1 MSYAEEPRA
10 TCALGG
16 ALSLISSLERAV
28 PIIHAGPGC
37 GFTLTFGQNIANGYQ
52 YIGYASGFASP
63 STNTLE
69 KHVVFGGE
77 NRLREQIRTTLE
89 IMDADIFF
97 VVSGC
102 TAGLIGDDVRSI
114 VEEFVGSDRPVIFSE
129 TSGFKG
135 NTYRG
140 YDLALRSLVD
150 QLVLPAE
157 RKTKNLVNLFGVV
170 PSQDAFWQGNINE
183 IVRLLNRIGVEVNLS
198 GSGDNIEK
206 IRRAA
211 EASLNIVLSA
221 NTGLSTAE
229 LFKQEYQVPYL
240 KYPLPIGTET
250 SVFLRTVAEALD
262 LDKKRVEKVIAEEEE
277 EFWKYM
283 IQFSEAYVF
292 LLVNKEFDVISDS
305 NYAIGLTRFLSNDLG
320 LFPKLIAL
328 TDSPDESLRAE
339 IEGRIKKL
347 NYNLSPKVIFEE
359 DSYRIW
365 VEIAKDAPNLI
376 FGSSLDRQPAKKE
389 KALLFPVSYPLFD
402 QTVLSKGYSG
412 YRGAVRLVED
422 LGTALLTSI

>member
-1 MSYAEEPRA
+1 MSFAEEPRA

-52 YIGYASGFASP
+52 YIGHASGFASP

-89 IMDADIFF
+89 LMDADIFF

-102 TAGLIGDDVRSI
+102 TAGLIGDDVKSI

-157 RKTKNLVNLFGVV
+157 KKTKNLVNLFGIV

-198 GSGDNIEK
+198 GNGDNIER

-250 SVFLRTVAEALD
+250 SSFLRKVAEALG
-262 LDKKRVEKVIAEEEE
+262 LDREHVEKVIAEEEE
-277 EFWKYM
+277 EFWKYL

-305 NYAIGLTRFLSNDLG
+305 NYAIGLTKFLSNDLG
-320 LFPKLIAL
+320 LFPKLIAV

-339 IEGRIKKL
+339 IEGRIKEL

-365 VEIAKDAPNLI
+365 KDIAKDAPNLV
-376 FGSSLDRQPAKKE
+376 FGSSLDRQPAKRE

-412 YRGAVRLVED
+412 FRGAVRLVED

>member
-1 MSYAEEPRA
+1 MSFSEEPRA

-16 ALSLISSLERAV
+16 ALSLISSLHRAV

-52 YIGYASGFASP
+52 YIGYASGFAAP

-69 KHVVFGGE
+69 RHVVFGGE

-89 IMDADIFF
+89 LMDADVFF

-114 VEEFVGSDRPVIFSE
+114 VGEFAGSEKPVIFSE

-140 YDLALRSLVD
+140 YDLALRSMVD
-150 QLVLPAE
+150 QLVIPAE
-157 RKTKNLVNLFGVV
+157 KMTRGLVNLLGVV
-170 PSQDAFWQGNINE
+170 ASQDAFWQGDINE

-198 GSGDNIEK
+198 GNGDGIEN

-211 EASLNIVLSA
+211 EAELNILLSQH
-221 NTGLSTAE
+221 TGLLAAE
-229 LFKQEYQVPYL
+229 LFREKYQVPYI
-240 KYPLPIGTET
+240 KQTLPIGSET

-262 LDKKRVEKVIAEEEE
+262 LDREHVEAVIAEEEAE
-277 EFWKYM
+277 LWKYL

-292 LLVNKEFDVISDS
+292 LLINKEFDVISDS
-305 NYAIGLTRFLSNDLG
+305 NYAIGLTKFLTNDLG
-320 LFPKLIAL
+320 LFPKLIAV
-328 TDSPDESLRAE
+328 TDSPEEGLRPE
-339 IEGRIKKL
+339 IEGKIREL
-347 NYNLSPKVIFEE
+347 NYSISPLVIFEE

-365 VEIAKDAPNLI
+365 ENIARDPPQLV
-376 FGSSLDRQPAKKE
+376 FGSSIDRAPAKKE

>member
-1 MSYAEEPRA
+1 MSLAEEPRS

-16 ALSLISSLERAV
+16 ALNLISSIHRAV
-28 PIIHAGPGC
+28 PIVHAGPGC

-52 YIGYASGFASP
+52 YIGYASGFAAP

-77 NRLREQIRTTLE
+77 DRLREQIRTTLE
-89 IMDADIFF
+89 IMDADLFF

-102 TAGLIGDDVRSI
+102 TAGLIGDDIKSV

-140 YDLALRSLVD
+140 YDLALRSLAD
-150 QLVLPAE
+150 QLVLPSE
-157 RKTKNLVNLFGVV
+157 KKTKNLVNIFGIV

-183 IVRLLNRIGVEVNLS
+183 IVRLLNRIGAEVNLT
-198 GSGDNIEK
+198 GNGDNIEK
-206 IRRAA
+206 IRRAS

-221 NTGLSTAE
+221 NTGLQTAE
-229 LFKQEYQVPYL
+229 LFKEEYNVPYI
-240 KYPLPIGTET
+240 KHPLPIGTET
-250 SVFLRTVAEALD
+250 SSFLRKVAEALG
-262 LDKKRVEKVIAEEEE
+262 LDKEHVEKVIAEEEA
-277 EFWKYM
+277 EFWKYL

-305 NYAIGLTRFLSNDLG
+305 NYAIGLTKFLSNDMG
-320 LFPKLIAL
+320 LFPKLIAV
-328 TDSPDESLRAE
+328 TDGPDESLRGE
-339 IEGRIKKL
+339 IEGKIKEL
-347 NYNLSPKVIFEE
+347 NYNLSPKVLFEE
-359 DSYRIW
+359 DSFKIW
-365 VEIAKDAPNLI
+365 EEIAKDAPNLV
-376 FGSSLDRQPAKKE
+376 FGSSLDREKARKL

>member
-1 MSYAEEPRA
+1 MSFSEEPRS

-16 ALSLISSLERAV
+16 ALSLISSLHRAV

-52 YIGYASGFASP
+52 YIGYASGFAAP

-89 IMDADIFF
+89 LMDADIFF

-114 VEEFVGSDRPVIFSE
+114 VGEFEGSEKPVIFSE
-129 TSGFKG
+129 TAGFKG

-150 QLVLPAE
+150 QLVVPAE
-157 RKTKNLVNLFGVV
+157 KKTPKLVNLFGVV
-170 PSQDAFWQGNINE
+170 PSQDAFWQGDINE
-183 IVRLLNRIGVEVNLS
+183 IVRLLNKIGLKVNLS
-198 GSGDNIEK
+198 GNGDNIEK

-211 EASLNIVLSA
+211 EAELNIVLSEH
-221 NTGLSTAE
+221 TGQQTAE
-229 LFKQEYQVPYL
+229 LFQEKYQVPYI
-240 KYPLPIGTET
+240 KYSLPIGTET
-250 SVFLRTVAEALD
+250 SKFLRTVAEALG
-262 LDKKRVEKVIAEEEE
+262 LDRELVEKVIAEEEE
-277 EFWKYM
+277 EFWKYL
-283 IQFSEAYVF
+283 IEFSEAYVF
-292 LLVNKEFDVISDS
+292 LLINKEFDVISDS
-305 NYAIGLTRFLSNDLG
+305 NYAIGLAKFLSNDLG
-320 LFPKLIAL
+320 LFPKLIAI
-328 TDSPDESLRAE
+328 TDSPDESLRPV
-339 IEGRIKKL
+339 IESRIGEL
-347 NYNLSPKVIFEE
+347 NYNLSPKVIFED
-359 DSYRIW
+359 DSYKIW
-365 VEIAKDAPNLI
+365 EEIALDVPNLV
-376 FGSSLDRQPAKKE
+376 FGSSIDRAPARKH

>member
-1 MSYAEEPRA
+1 MSFSEEPRS

-16 ALSLISSLERAV
+16 ALCLISSLHRTV

-89 IMDADIFF
+89 LMDADIFF

-102 TAGLIGDDVRSI
+102 TAGLIGDDVRS
-114 VEEFVGSDRPVIFSE
+114 VVGEFEGSEKPVIFSE

-135 NTYRG
+135 NTYHG

-150 QLVLPAE
+150 QLVFPSE
-157 RKTKNLVNLFGVV
+157 KKTRKLVNLFGVV

-183 IVRLLNRIGVEVNLS
+183 IVRLLEKIGVQVNLS
-198 GSGDNIEK
+198 GVGDDIEK
-206 IRRAA
+206 IHRAGQA
-211 EASLNIVLSA
+211 ELNIVLSQ
-221 NTGLSTAE
+221 NTGQQAAQ
-229 LFKQEYQVPYL
+229 LFQDKYQVPYI
-240 KYPLPIGTET
+240 KYALPIGTET
-250 SVFLRTVAEALD
+250 SKFLRSVAEALGLDRD
-262 LDKKRVEKVIAEEEE
+262 LVEKVIAEEEDE
-277 EFWKYM
+277 LWKYL

-305 NYAIGLTRFLSNDLG
+305 NYAIGLAKFLGNDLG
-320 LFPKLIAL
+320 LFPKLVAV
-328 TDSPDESLRAE
+328 TDVPEEGLRAE
-339 IEGRIKKL
+339 IEGKIREL
-347 NYNLSPKVIFEE
+347 RHNLSPKVLFEE
-359 DSYRIW
+359 DSYKIW
-365 VEIAKDAPNLI
+365 EEIALDPPNLI
-376 FGSSLDRQPAKKE
+376 FGSSLDRAPAKKQR
-389 KALLFPVSYPLFD
+389 ALLFPISYPLFD

>member
-1 MSYAEEPRA
+1 MSFSEEPRS

-16 ALSLISSLERAV
+16 ALNLISSIKRAV

-52 YIGYASGFASP
+52 YIGYASGFAAP

-77 NRLREQIRTTLE
+77 SRLREQIRTTLV

-102 TAGLIGDDVRSI
+102 TAGLIGDDVKSI
-114 VEEFVGSDRPVIFSE
+114 VAEFQGSEKPVIFSE

-135 NTYRG
+135 NTSRG

-150 QLVLPAE
+150 QLVLPSE
-157 RKTKNLVNLFGVV
+157 KKTKNLVNLFGVV
-170 PSQDAFWQGNINE
+170 PSHDAFWQGDINE

-198 GSGDNIEK
+198 GNGDDIEK

-211 EASLNIVLSA
+211 EAELNIVLSA

-229 LFKQEYQVPYL
+229 LFKEKYQVPYL

-250 SVFLRTVAEALD
+250 GKFLRAVAEALD
-262 LDKKRVEKVIAEEEE
+262 LEKERVETVIREEEA
-277 EFWKYM
+277 EFWKYL

-305 NYAIGLTRFLSNDLG
+305 NYAIGLARFLTNDLG
-320 LFPKLIAL
+320 LYPKLIAV
-328 TDSPDESLRAE
+328 TDSPDEGLRAE
-339 IEGRIKKL
+339 IEGEIKEL
-347 NYNLSPKVIFEE
+347 NYGISPRVIFEE
-359 DSYRIW
+359 DSYKVW
-365 VEIAKDAPNLI
+365 EEISKDVPNLV
-376 FGSSLDRQPAKKE
+376 FGSSLDRQPAKKRN
-389 KALLFPVSYPLFD
+389 ALLFPVSYPLFD

>member
-1 MSYAEEPRA
+1 MSFTEEPRS

-16 ALSLISSLERAV
+16 ALSLISSIQRAV
-28 PIIHAGPGC
+28 PIVHAGPGC

-52 YIGYASGFASP
+52 YIGYASGFAAP

-114 VEEFVGSDRPVIFSE
+114 VEEFRGSEKPVIFSE

-157 RKTKNLVNLFGVV
+157 KKTKNLVNLFGVV
-170 PSQDAFWQGNINE
+170 PSQNAFWQGDINE
-183 IVRLLNRIGVEVNLS
+183 IVRLLNRIGVQVNLS
-198 GSGDNIEK
+198 GNGDNIET

-211 EASLNIVLSA
+211 EAELNIVLSA
-221 NTGLSTAE
+221 NTGISTAE
-229 LFKQEYQVPYL
+229 LFKDKYQVPYI

-250 SVFLRTVAEALD
+250 SGFLWKVADTLG
-262 LDKKRVEKVIAEEEE
+262 LDKESVEKVIQEEEE
-277 EFWKYM
+277 EFWKYL

-305 NYAIGLTRFLSNDLG
+305 NYAIALSKFLSNDLG
-320 LFPKLIAL
+320 LFPKLIAV
-328 TDSPDESLRAE
+328 TDSPDESLRGE
-339 IEGRIKKL
+339 IEGKIKEL

-359 DSYRIW
+359 DNYKIW
-365 VEIAKDAPNLI
+365 EEIAKDAPNLV

-389 KALLFPVSYPLFD
+389 KVLLFPVSYPLFD

>member
-1 MSYAEEPRA
+1 MSFTEEPRS

-16 ALSLISSLERAV
+16 ALSLISSIQRAV
-28 PIIHAGPGC
+28 PIVHAGPGC

-52 YIGYASGFASP
+52 YIGYASGFAAP

-114 VEEFVGSDRPVIFSE
+114 VEEFRRSEKPVIFSE

-157 RKTKNLVNLFGVV
+157 KKTKNLVNLFGVV
-170 PSQDAFWQGNINE
+170 PSQNAFWQGDINE
-183 IVRLLNRIGVEVNLS
+183 IVRLLNRIGVQVNLS
-198 GSGDNIEK
+198 GNRDNIEK

-211 EASLNIVLSA
+211 EAELNIVLSA

-229 LFKQEYQVPYL
+229 LFKDKYQVQYL

-250 SVFLRTVAEALD
+250 SGFLRKVAEALG
-262 LDKKRVEKVIAEEEE
+262 LDKERVEKVIQEEEE
-277 EFWKYM
+277 EFWKYL

-305 NYAIGLTRFLSNDLG
+305 NYAIAISKFLSNDLG
-320 LFPKLIAL
+320 LFPKLIAV
-328 TDSPDESLRAE
+328 TDSPDESLRCE
-339 IEGRIKKL
+339 IEGRIKEL

-359 DSYRIW
+359 DNYKIW
-365 VEIAKDAPNLI
+365 EEIAKDAPNLV
-376 FGSSLDRQPAKKE
+376 FGSSLDRQSAKKE

-422 LGTALLTSI
+422 LGTELLTSI